1 MVMGAGLMVQFV
13 LLVLF
18 LFSVASW
25 AIIIYKLRFLKKAE
39 DETAAFSELFWRKKN
54 FKEIHAALKE
64 FRHTPL
70 APIFDALYAEL
81 ASTRP
86 GNEGQTNALSRD
98 DIDRLRRVLTKA
110 CAAQSARLEY
120 GVPFLAT
127 SGSAAP
133 FIGLF
138 GTVWGIMNSF
148 RGIGAKGAA
157 SLAVVAPGISEAL
170 IATAMGLAAA
180 IPASIGYNHLVTRL
194 GRINTE
200 MEGFTSDILNI
211 IEKQLPRA

>member
-54 FKEIHAALKE
+54 FKEMHAALKD
-64 FRHTPL
+64 FKNSPL

-81 ASTRP
+81 AGARP
-86 GNEGQTNALSRD
+86 GNEGQALGLSRD
-98 DIDRLRRVLTKA
+98 DIDRLRRVLIKA
-110 CAAQSARLEY
+110 SAAQSARLEY

-211 IEKQLPRA
+211 IEKQLPRS

>member
-25 AIIIYKLRFLKKAE
+25 AIIIYKMRLLKKAE
-39 DETAAFSELFWRKKN
+39 NETADFSELFWRKKN
-54 FKEIHAALKE
+54 FKEMHAALKT
-64 FRHTPL
+64 FKNTPL

-81 ASTRP
+81 ASARP
-86 GNEGQTNALSRD
+86 GNEGQAPALSRD
-98 DIDRLRRVLTKA
+98 DVDRLRRVLAKA
-110 CAAQSARLEY
+110 VAIESARLEY

-127 SGSAAP
+127 SGSTAP

-200 MEGFTSDILNI
+200 MESFASDILNI
-211 IEKQLPRA
+211 IEKQLPRS